1 MKMCRDG
8 GWRLILNEKV
18 LPSKRRPVGPW
29 REKLARYWAARR
41 AAKRARVAQDRALR
55 KIVRQAKA
63 ISEGELLRR
72 DDARP
77 DVGSPGRPEI

>member
-1 MKMCRDG
+1 MKTYRDG
-8 GWRLILNEKV
+8 GWRAILNGKAS
-18 LPSKRRPVGPW
+18 PSKKRRTGPW
-29 REKLARYWAARR
+29 REKLARYLAERR
-41 AAKRARVAQDRALR
+41 AAKRARLAQDRPLR

-77 DVGSPGRPEI
+77 DVGPSEHQ